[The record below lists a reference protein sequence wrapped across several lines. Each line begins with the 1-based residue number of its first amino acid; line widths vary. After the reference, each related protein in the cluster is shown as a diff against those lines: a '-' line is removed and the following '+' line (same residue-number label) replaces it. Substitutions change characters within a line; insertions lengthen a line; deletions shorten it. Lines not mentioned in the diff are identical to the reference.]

1 MTNADFD
8 QAFDIDSLFDNFGDT
23 FGGIEELSND
33 FAGKPDLTI
42 DKFMLEFNGLL
53 YKYNI

>member
-8 QAFDIDSLFDNFGDT
+8 QAFDIDALFDNFGDT

-42 DKFMLEFNGLL
+42 NKFMLEFNGLL
-53 YKYNI
+53 